1 MQILGTPLANLATL
15 TPNEAALPEAPEAL
29 FPLVAR
35 PTPLLAVDFLVVDPA
50 KSLANELRA

>member
-1 MQILGTPLANLATL
+1 ML